1 MELTTIEWIIF
12 IALSIIALLYIIFT
26 KKGKENR
33 VLVILTW
40 LALVGTLLF
49 LFHFPSDGK
58 KLESENY
65 FLGIAQMLGGL
76 LTVIGVYLTIKQ
88 EEKIRKSEEKNYDN
102 KIKEQLRL
110 ENLPVLKFNI
120 NNDKIS
126 NSGTVKYIDCD
137 SDEDSYH
144 EQLNINI
151 KNVGLGSAQNIY
163 YQLII
168 GIDND
173 GSRMGQENLIIEP
186 KEEVTKTI
194 YFRIPKVKTDYYK
207 RLTIVVFYSDLLN
220 NNYVQVL
227 SGYISVSYC
236 ESDGVVEYQP
246 GIYVSPNKLY
256 ERIGENYKYELPAEV
271 IEAEKNRIE
280 YEKKQEEIIKRITKE
295 KIDEINDLTENYY
308 EYSRYLEDIIKN
320 HLKKIT
326 ICGSGG
332 GSEDYELIRKNIYK
346 VTLVEMIGISETEDI
361 KCRTE
366 IMVNLQT
373 GNIKTINK
381 EICFLRA
388 KKINRLKQLLIKR
401 AIKKELMKQQK
412 REKRYYNF

>member
-1 MELTTIEWIIF
+1 MELTLIESILLT
-12 IALSIIALLYIIFT
+12 ALSIIAVLYIIFT
-26 KKGKENR
+26 KQGKENR
-33 VLVILTW
+33 VLIILTC
-40 LALVGTLLF
+40 LALVGIVLF

-58 KLESENY
+58 KLKSENY

-120 NNDKIS
+120 NNDEIS
-126 NSGTVKYIDCD
+126 NGGIVKYIDCN

-144 EQLNINI
+144 KQLNINI

-173 GSRMGQENLIIEP
+173 GSKMGQENLIIEP
-186 KEEVTKTI
+186 KEEVTETI
-194 YFRIPKVKTDYYK
+194 YFRIPKEKTDYYK

-227 SGYISVSYC
+227 DGSISISYC
-236 ESDGVVEYQP
+236 EVDGIVEYTP
-246 GIYVSPNKLY
+246 EIHAAATKTN
-256 ERIGENYKYELPAEV
+256 ERIGENYKYELPEEV
-271 IEAEKNRIE
+271 LEAEKSKIE

-295 KIDEINDLTENYY
+295 KIDEINEVTGDYY
-308 EYSRYLEDIIKN
+308 EHSRYLEDIIKK

-326 ICGSGG
+326 ICGSAGG
-332 GSEDYELIRKNIYK
+332 PEDYELIRKNIYK
-346 VTLVEMIGISETEDI
+346 VMLVEMIGISETEDI
-361 KCRTE
+361 KCKTE
-366 IMVNLQT
+366 VLVNIQT

-381 EICFLRA
+381 EIYFLRA
-388 KKINRLKQLLIKR
+388 KKINRFKQLLIKR
-401 AIKKELMKQQK
+401 TIKKELRKQQK
-412 REKRYYNF
+412 KEKRYYNF